1 MLKPISQV
9 FIIIAMLIAFV
20 GQAVAYNFT
29 MSFEQ
34 ASTSL
39 DLTHAPQTLTE
50 HSSKA
55 NASEA
60 DDCCEVECCEND
72 CVCPGNACISLMYL
86 STNVQSARV
95 VKHSEL
101 VINID
106 ISRPIPMT
114 DSLFRPPIFT
124 S

>member
-20 GQAVAYNFT
+20 GQAMAYNFT

-39 DLTHAPQTLTE
+39 DLAQASQTLAD
-50 HSSKA
+50 HSGKTG
-55 NASEA
+55 ASET

-72 CVCPGNACISLMYL
+72 CVCPGNACVSLMYL
-86 STNVQSARV
+86 STDMQSAQV

-106 ISRPIPMT
+106 IGRPIPMT
-114 DSLFRPPIFT
+114 DSLFRPPIFA